1 MLVLKVVLR
10 PHLKPISSG
19 PVVDVIKLFLE
30 EISISPKLRNWKT
43 FVLMSEPAQK
53 CENNAILIKTMLKNC
68 LLLLKWPI
76 LAVLA

>member
-19 PVVDVIKLFLE
+19 PVVDFIKLFLE

-43 FVLMSEPAQK
+43 FVLMSKPALK
-53 CENNAILIKTMLKNC
+53 CESNERYFQAKLCSKT
-68 LLLLKWPI
+68 
-76 LAVLA
+76 VYYF

>member
-43 FVLMSEPAQK
+43 FVLMSKPALLK
-53 CENNAILIKTMLKNC
+53 CENNERHFQAKLCSKT
-68 LLLLKWPI
+68 
-76 LAVLA
+76 VYFF